1 MTIVSICTDMTAL
14 KATGAV
20 DADSP
25 YRGMLDGRSGGHVHR
40 NGNTSMI
47 ILSSKDGLEI
57 LEQLPFVTV
66 TDYETNF
73 GYTQQLVIDDV
84 PQFGKP
90 IKTVTP
96 GYFKQVVTRYTD
108 GDPIYL
114 VERIVTPTT
123 REVTDEEGVTTTV
136 AGRDVITYE
145 TTEEIDGYYQV
156 PVYGAGDYVEE
167 QTTYTPNPI
176 MEEVPGDPDMLALYQ
191 SIYDY
196 TPYVDDEGN
205 TVTPSQFFVTF
216 GDDTVAHIL

>member
-20 DADSP
+20 DIESP
-25 YRGMLDGRSGGHVHR
+25 YRGMIDGRSGAHVHR

-66 TDYETNF
+66 TDYETIF
-73 GYTQQLVIDDV
+73 GYTQQLVIDEV
-84 PQFGKP
+84 PQFGEP
-90 IKTVTP
+90 I
-96 GYFKQVVTRYTD
+96 
-108 GDPIYL
+108 
-114 VERIVTPTT
+114 E
-123 REVTDEEGVTTTV
+123 TV

-145 TTEEIDGYYQV
+145 TTDVIDGYQQV
-156 PVYGAGDYVEE
+156 PVYGDGDYVEE